1 MKKSRVDMT
10 VSDQQL
16 EKELKRS
23 VIKSKSV
30 KRFCRFISFLIV
42 IFAVFVLVSVML
54 LPVHRITEN
63 SMEPTLKQG
72 EIVVALRTRNINQ
85 DNVIA
90 IYFENQILVKRVVGM
105 PGDYI
110 LLDKQGIVTVNEES
124 IDEEYL
130 SESVTGTT
138 DLVYPYLVPEK
149 HYFVIADNREEST
162 DSGIFQFG
170 CIPEEKIIGKILFC
184 VWPLNRIGYIE

>member
-1 MKKSRVDMT
+1 
-10 VSDQQL
+10 
-16 EKELKRS
+16 
-23 VIKSKSV
+23 
-30 KRFCRFISFLIV
+30 
-42 IFAVFVLVSVML
+42 
-54 LPVHRITEN
+54 
-63 SMEPTLKQG
+63 MEPTLKQG
-72 EIVVALRTRNINQ
+72 EIVVALRTRNINP

-110 LLDKQGIVTVNEES
+110 HLDKQGIVTVNEES

-184 VWPLNRIGYIE
+184 VWPLNRIGYIG